1 MDLFVRK
8 ILFIHPRVGYM
19 DAQRNR
25 PAPPLGIL
33 AAVSFLKNT
42 YEIILLDQR
51 LFSSDRQFFDRL
63 RFLLQEKPLYVGLSV
78 YTGKMI
84 TFALEISKY
93 VKENSSIPVVWG
105 GIHPSLLPR
114 QTLENRYIDYV
125 VQGEGELTLLE
136 FSDMLVMHEQNMP
149 PIKGVWGKKQ
159 DIITYGGD
167 RDMINL
173 QTLQAIPYELID
185 FNDYVQYYN
194 GKKYIYYQASR
205 GCPRRCGYCY
215 NQVFNK
221 GKFRAQTVEKIIS
234 EIRALREKYFFE
246 GVYFVDDSIFALGKE
261 YILNLGKGL
270 TELGLFWSVQG
281 SDIIALKEYTEMDF
295 QLLET
300 YGLTR
305 LTIGVES
312 ASKKIRSLIN
322 KQGSPTDIAQ
332 VMASLSK
339 TKILIWCSYIINFPE
354 ETIDDL
360 RESIRLIFRLQHINK
375 NVRNSPFYIYT
386 PYPGTPLYEQ
396 YKNIYSGPESL
407 EEWGKV
413 GYERKHANIF
423 VHYLKEA
430 HFFQALFLTSLL
442 DDDKV
447 SDFSENKFLIF
458 LANGYR
464 PIARWR
470 LKKLF
475 FHFNIE
481 LFLFRKFFPD
491 IF

>member
-1 MDLFVRK
+1 
-8 ILFIHPRVGYM
+8 M
-19 DAQRNR
+19 DAQRNK

-42 YEIILLDQR
+42 YEILILDQR
-51 LFSSDRQFFDRL
+51 LFASDKNFYAQL
-63 RFLLQEKPLYVGLSV
+63 HNLLQEQPLYAGLSV
-78 YTGKMI
+78 YSGGMI
-84 TFALEISKY
+84 TFALEISRY
-93 VKENSSIPVVWG
+93 IKENTFIPVVWG
-105 GIHPSLLPR
+105 GIHPSLLPK
-114 QTLENRYIDYV
+114 QTLENPYIDYV
-125 VQGEGELTLLE
+125 IQGEGELTLPE
-136 FSDMLVMHEQNMP
+136 FSDMLDLHGPHMP
-149 PIKGVWGKKQ
+149 PIKGVWVKKEGM
-159 DIITYGGD
+159 ITSGGD

-173 QTLQAIPYELID
+173 QTLPAIPYELID
-185 FNDYVQYYN
+185 FNNYVQYYN
-194 GKKYIYYQASR
+194 GEKYIYYQASR

-270 TELGLFWSVQG
+270 TELGLSWSVQG
-281 SDIIALKEYTEMDF
+281 SDIIALKDYTARDF

-300 YGLTR
+300 CGLTR

-322 KQGSPTDIAQ
+322 KQGNATDVTQ
-332 VMASLSK
+332 VMAKLSK

-396 YKNIYSGPESL
+396 YKNIFPGPESL

-423 VHYLKEA
+423 VHYFKEA

-458 LANGYR
+458 LANCYR
-464 PIARWR
+464 PVARWR
-470 LKKLF
+470 LKNLF
-475 FHFNIE
+475 FKYNLE
-481 LFLFRKFFPD
+481 LFIFKKFFPD